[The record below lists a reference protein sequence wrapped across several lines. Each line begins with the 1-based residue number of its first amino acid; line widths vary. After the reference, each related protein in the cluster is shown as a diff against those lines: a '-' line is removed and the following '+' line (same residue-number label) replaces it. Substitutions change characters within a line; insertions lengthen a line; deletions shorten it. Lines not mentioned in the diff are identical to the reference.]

1 MSALF
6 CTLVDL
12 RSLLI
17 LLIGFTFAAN
27 VHSHADKS
35 VADNS
40 DRKVNH
46 GMVRYVVDGDSL
58 YLTGLETQI
67 RLWGIDAPERN
78 EAGFTAARNALKT
91 LVLGSHISCITMD
104 IDDYHRIVARC
115 VLTEADSAT
124 LSMQEDGSFDIEP
137 SLVEINNVMLM
148 GGSVRE
154 YCYFSHGYYGF
165 CQ

>member
-6 CTLVDL
+6 FTLVDL
-12 RSLLI
+12 RSNLI
-17 LLIGFTFAAN
+17 LLIGFVLAAS
-27 VHSHADKS
+27 VHSQADKS

-40 DRKVNH
+40 DSRVNH

-58 YLTGLETQI
+58 YLIGLETQI

-115 VLTEADSAT
+115 VLTDEDSAT
-124 LSMQEDGSFDIEP
+124 LSMQEDGRLDIES
-137 SLVEINNVMLM
+137 SLVEINNAMLM
-148 GGSVRE
+148 GGTVRE